1 MRNKKEKNNFNF
13 EQKLKL
19 LLSEIHLSQRKLI
32 VSVIYTELL
41 RNRIQIIYHQKL

>member
-19 LLSEIHLSQRKLI
+19 LLSEIYLSQRKLI
-32 VSVIYTELL
+32 VSVIYSELL